1 MRRLRLEELPL
12 PLLQK
17 MNRVPAQNKK
27 HLLGHGVFGNERG
40 FALLLSLLI
49 VFLLVVM
56 IFEADYQIRAD
67 LRAAGNFRDD
77 LKAYYLA
84 RSGISAG
91 EALLKDDAVNSN
103 KYDGLDEFWA
113 FPIPDY
119 PLGDGLLSGT
129 IVDEERKINLN
140 TLLIQGKTVDPARK
154 EQLERLFVL
163 LELNPELVDAI
174 VDWVDP
180 DDEPR
185 TYGAESPTYQSRE
198 PGYRAKDGKMETL
211 SELRMVQGITSDIY
225 AKVAP
230 YLTVYGDGRI
240 NVNTVDRFV
249 LQSLD
254 HSFDETE
261 ARRLTEARPFETAP
275 GFKDLLPE
283 EVKTRMNSDGRL
295 IWFITG
301 SHFFTIQSIG
311 QVNDTR
317 KTATA
322 VVRRQSSLTTLLYFR
337 VE

>member
-1 MRRLRLEELPL
+1 MRRLRLEELLL

-27 HLLGHGVFGNERG
+27 TLLSHGVFGNEKG

-49 VFLLVVM
+49 IFLLVVM

-91 EALLKDDAVNSN
+91 EALLKDDAVNSS

-225 AKVAP
+225 EKVAP
-230 YLTVYGDGRI
+230 YLTVYDTAGI
-240 NVNTVDRFV
+240 NVNTADRFV
-249 LQSLD
+249 VQSFGL
-254 HSFDETE
+254 DETE
-261 ARRLTEARPFETAP
+261 ARRLMEARPFETAP
-275 GFKDLLPE
+275 SFKELLPPDIHTE
-283 EVKTRMNSDGRL
+283 MTKDGRL
-295 IWFITG
+295 NWFSTG
-301 SHFFTIQSIG
+301 SHFFTVQSIG

-322 VVRRQSSLTTLLYFR
+322 VVRRQGSLTTLLYFR

>member
-1 MRRLRLEELPL
+1 MKRSRLEEL

-17 MNRVPAQNKK
+17 MNRARVQSRLKK
-27 HLLGHGVFGNERG
+27 YLPGHAIFGNEKG

-84 RSGISAG
+84 RSGVSAG
-91 EALLKDDAVNSN
+91 QALLKDDAVNSS
-103 KYDGLDEFWA
+103 KYDGSDEFWA

-140 TLLIQGKTVDPARK
+140 KLLVQGKTVDPARK
-154 EQLERLFVL
+154 EQLERLFEL

-180 DDEPR
+180 DEQPLP
-185 TYGAESPTYQSRE
+185 YGAESPTYQSRE
-198 PGYRAKDGKMETL
+198 PAYAAKNGKMETL
-211 SELRMVQGITSDIY
+211 RELRMVQGITGDIY
-225 AKVAP
+225 EKIAP
-230 YLTVYGDGRI
+230 YLTVYDTAGI
-240 NVNTVDRFV
+240 NVNTADRFV
-249 LQSLD
+249 FQSFD
-254 HSFDETE
+254 EGFDETE
-261 ARRLTEARPFETAP
+261 ARRLTEARPFETAQ

-283 EVKTRMNSDGRL
+283 EVKAKMTKDGRL
-295 IWFITG
+295 QWFTTG

-317 KTATA
+317 KVATA
-322 VVRRQSSLTTLLYFR
+322 VVHRQGSRTTLLYFR